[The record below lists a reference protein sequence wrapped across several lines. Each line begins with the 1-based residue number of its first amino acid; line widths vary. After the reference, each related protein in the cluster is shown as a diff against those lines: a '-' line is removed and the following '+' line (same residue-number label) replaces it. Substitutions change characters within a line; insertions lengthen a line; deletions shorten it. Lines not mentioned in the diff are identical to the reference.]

1 MDIGVIAKRYAKA
14 LLLFAQEQK
23 AEDTVYQE
31 VLQFIDSYGKVEQLP
46 GSINRGEP
54 SLPEI
59 CNFGCRSS
67 SRVVHALHRL

>member
-31 VLQFIDSYGKVEQLP
+31 VLQFIDSYGKVEQLATVLGNP
-46 GSINRGEP
+46 L
-54 SLPEI
+54 LPAEQKEQVQ
-59 CNFGCRSS
+59 
-67 SRVVHALHRL
+67 SR